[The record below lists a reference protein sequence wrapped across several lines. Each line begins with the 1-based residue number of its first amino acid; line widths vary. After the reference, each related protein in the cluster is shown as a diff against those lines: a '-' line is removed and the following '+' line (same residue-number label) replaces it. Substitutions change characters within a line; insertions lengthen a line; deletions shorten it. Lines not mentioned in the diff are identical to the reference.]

1 MNWSSLLSLP
11 ESQLVRFS
19 QIWPSAIYRALG
31 TLTTLPSVT
40 RSTRYKY
47 QTLGTKTVSR
57 VFFLSALGTVFSI
70 RETTDTSPSKPR
82 VTGIWTERLIYW
94 VVFLLALGGV
104 LRCLRVRVRS
114 RRSIGYNIDYDEYH
128 RQNLKNIWA
137 EWGRIYGLLVWG
149 LSFFFSPFPLQ
160 SKAESERKTIVSN
173 LNLNACNTLVSNRN
187 ESFVSKNKITTEED
201 D

>member
-1 MNWSSLLSLP
+1 MNFLNLMHVYSLAFFRLHDRQALYWREQGCQNMHAVVQELRHYARWPQGGCTTSTTPFDYTVLFP
-11 ESQLVRFS
+11 RLITRWILILFS
-19 QIWPSAIYRALG
+19 Q
-31 TLTTLPSVT
+31 V
-40 RSTRYKY
+40 
-47 QTLGTKTVSR
+47 
-57 VFFLSALGTVFSI
+57 
-70 RETTDTSPSKPR
+70 
-82 VTGIWTERLIYW
+82 
-94 VVFLLALGGV
+94 
-104 LRCLRVRVRS
+104 
-114 RRSIGYNIDYDEYH
+114 IGYNIDYDEYH